1 MVIGGK
7 TRGGEAAAAAHSEAS
22 MAGYCGGRD
31 RSRVS
36 STSSESLSDGQMTCG
51 GWLSCCFCQ
60 RGKRRRKRE
69 PFQPTME
76 RERHCFLFYATVE
89 ALCGSSTKARLLQ
102 WRRRRH
108 RQQHST
114 HTGQAAFL
122 QTRKELGKDDDA
134 FDQSIFLAGPQISRH
149 LRAF

>member
-7 TRGGEAAAAAHSEAS
+7 TRGGEAAAAHSEAS

-60 RGKRRRKRE
+60 RGEENGSLSNQLWNEKGIAFFSMPPSKPSVEVVPKQGYCNGAAAATGNSIAHIQGKLPSFRL
-69 PFQPTME
+69 E
-76 RERHCFLFYATVE
+76 R
-89 ALCGSSTKARLLQ
+89 S
-102 WRRRRH
+102 
-108 RQQHST
+108 
-114 HTGQAAFL
+114 
-122 QTRKELGKDDDA
+122 
-134 FDQSIFLAGPQISRH
+134 
-149 LRAF
+149 